1 MKDHEPDQGDDD
13 RNKDTIV
20 RDSISL
26 ESLNEPRSNGSRAV
40 KRDGSDL
47 TDPIKIA
54 TEPMNNCNPK
64 RTIKL
69 AAWCLI
75 VKAFLLVMIA

>member
-1 MKDHEPDQGDDD
+1 MKDHEPDQGDND

-40 KRDGSDL
+40 KRDGWSGSNL

-69 AAWCLI
+69 AA
-75 VKAFLLVMIA
+75 